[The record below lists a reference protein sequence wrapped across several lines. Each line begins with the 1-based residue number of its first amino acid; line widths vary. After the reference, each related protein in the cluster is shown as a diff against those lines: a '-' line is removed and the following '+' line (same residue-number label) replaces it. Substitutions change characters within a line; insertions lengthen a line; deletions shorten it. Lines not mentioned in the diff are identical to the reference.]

1 VSRTRGTY
9 RRPWGGYSRVRVI
22 RTAVIQGYTQL
33 VDFDLMM
40 ILSLLGPFFLTMTQ
54 LSMPF
59 ILGFLCIPSF

>member
-1 VSRTRGTY
+1 M
-9 RRPWGGYSRVRVI
+9 RVI
-22 RTAVIQGYTQL
+22 RTAIIQGYTQL